1 MTILFIFIIISIC
14 YKLCLTCHYYFTLY
28 SAAIWGHTSAYA
40 LYYLFSIIHCI
51 FPLMQCLLFFAHAI
65 TNLHCQLHTKRYNQQ
80 RLKRL
85 HSRGS
90 SRQFQSGAGKVCGN
104 SLWFLWGWSLTCL
117 EWDFG
122 SGGLKNESGSFLI
135 LIGTEGGMM
144 VFFGFITALKRA
156 SRSVSESPR
165 TWMIWWPTGVLC
177 WLGSMT
183 PDKT

>member
-1 MTILFIFIIISIC
+1 M
-14 YKLCLTCHYYFTLY
+14 
-28 SAAIWGHTSAYA
+28 A
-40 LYYLFSIIHCI
+40 
-51 FPLMQCLLFFAHAI
+51 
-65 TNLHCQLHTKRYNQQ
+65 
-80 RLKRL
+80 
-85 HSRGS
+85 SRHL
-90 SRQFQSGAGKVCGN
+90 QAQDKFVEIVCGFCGGG
-104 SLWFLWGWSLTCL
+104 LALTCL

-144 VFFGFITALKRA
+144 VFFGFITALNRA

-165 TWMIWWPTGVLC
+165 TWTICWPAGGLC

>member
-1 MTILFIFIIISIC
+1 MPL
-14 YKLCLTCHYYFTLY
+14 LYYFTLY
-28 SAAIWGHTSAYA
+28 SAVIWGHTSAYA

-51 FPLMQCLLFFAHAI
+51 FPLMQCFLFFAHAI
-65 TNLHCQLHTKRYNQQ
+65 TNLHCQLHTNVII
-80 RLKRL
+80 
-85 HSRGS
+85 SRDWKGC
-90 SRQFQSGAGKVCGN
+90 KVVAPRA
-104 SLWFLWGWSLTCL
+104 SYSQTQEKFVVSVGWSLTCL

-135 LIGTEGGMM
+135 LIGTEGGMI